1 MKRQLVSF
9 GVVSNLK
16 YAADLQAAT
25 EAVKEG
31 IGKQSGKPYKF
42 TVLETPITF
51 LGSKVGTMSAKV
63 TTPYPKLK
71 EDGTY
76 TLIQKLE
83 WESYLADKSKWLS
96 VREEALVDAGYV
108 LFYEE
113 DQKNQK
119 GEINHV
125 RGYSKNVDGVN
136 TKLWV
141 YPNRKDKTDPT
152 AVRASISL
160 EVATYD
166 EVEAK

>member
-25 EAVKEG
+25 EVVKEG
-31 IGKQSGKPYKF
+31 VGKQSGRPYKF

-51 LGSKVGTMSAKV
+51 LGVKVGTMSATV
-63 TTPYPKLK
+63 ELPYPKLK

-76 TLIQKLE
+76 ILIQRLS
-83 WESYLADKSKWLS
+83 WESYLDKKNKWLS
-96 VREEALVDAGYV
+96 VKEENLINDGYV

-113 DQKNQK
+113 DQTNAK

-125 RGYSKNVDGVN
+125 RGYSKNVGGVN

-141 YPNRKDKTDPT
+141 YPNKKDKTDAT

-160 EVATYD
+160 EVTTYD
-166 EVEAK
+166 EVK